1 MSQPLRLL
9 SLGNGGMGGGL
20 TWEEVCIGGA
30 GWIGCI
36 EIIWGKVEW

>member
-1 MSQPLRLL
+1 LVWGER
-9 SLGNGGMGGGL
+9 L

-36 EIIWGKVEW
+36 EIICGRWSGK